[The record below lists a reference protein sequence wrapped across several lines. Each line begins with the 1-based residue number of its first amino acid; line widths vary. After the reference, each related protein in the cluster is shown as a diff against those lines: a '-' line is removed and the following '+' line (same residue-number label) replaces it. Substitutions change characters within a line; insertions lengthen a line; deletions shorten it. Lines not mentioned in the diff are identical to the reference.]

1 MRKMSTW
8 STSFSNRPS
17 SYQKL
22 SYNQKLSQT
31 NRKLR
36 VGDVSEVANRTGYS
50 SQHVSDVLT
59 GKYENTRILNK
70 AYDMTRGRKSNMNI
84 VSSII

>member
-70 AYDMTRGRKSNMNI
+70 AYDMTRGRKSNMSI